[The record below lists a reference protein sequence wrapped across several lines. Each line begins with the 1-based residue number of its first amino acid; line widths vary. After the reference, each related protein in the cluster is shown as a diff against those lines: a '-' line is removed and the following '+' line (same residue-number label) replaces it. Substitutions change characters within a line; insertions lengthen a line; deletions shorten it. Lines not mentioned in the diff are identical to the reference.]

1 MTMPTFMYLCVERQ
15 VQYQNKADEV
25 NFLRR
30 MRKMLQKDGELKGR
44 ICKKWIKCSC
54 INWTT

>member
-44 ICKKWIKCSC
+44 ICKK
-54 INWTT
+54 